1 LERLKNIIGPQVRK
15 IRDSHGWTQ
24 EIFATK
30 CNLVGL
36 DLSRAS
42 LSKIE
47 AGLRRVVDAEIPLLA
62 KALKVPILE
71 LFPKT

>member
-1 LERLKNIIGPQVRK
+1 MRRL
-15 IRDSHGWTQ
+15 RDSRGWTQ
-24 EIFATK
+24 ETFAAK

-47 AGLRRVVDAEIPLLA
+47 AGLRRVVDAEIPKLA
-62 KALKVPILE
+62 KALQVPISD
-71 LFPKT
+71 LFEDGGKSGPESDF

>member
-1 LERLKNIIGPQVRK
+1 MEHSKNIIGPQVRK

-24 EIFATK
+24 ETLATK

-62 KALKVPILE
+62 KALKAPIID